1 MRNKK
6 TFTFR
11 RPEKSDGERVW
22 RLIAECPPL
31 DQNSLY
37 CNLLQ
42 CTHFAETCV
51 AAECDGELVGWVS
64 GYCPPEEP
72 DSVFVWQVAVHESAR
87 GAGLGRRML
96 ETLIN
101 SDGAKKATK
110 LKTTITK
117 ANDASWA
124 LFRSF
129 AKSLDAAISDEE
141 WLNRETEFG
150 GRHDSEFMVT
160 IGPFSRA

>member
-1 MRNKK
+1 M
-6 TFTFR
+6 
-11 RPEKSDGERVW
+11 
-22 RLIAECPPL
+22 
-31 DQNSLY
+31 
-37 CNLLQ
+37 
-42 CTHFAETCV
+42 